1 MMHVNASSHINK
13 TIMHQVFVLYVRT
26 NSTDI
31 VVKAIEHQKYV
42 ILLQVQVYICYQNR
56 IRKKTYGIAQYLEHS
71 LNHTE
76 ILNDGSEKVYGS
88 MDKVV

>member
-1 MMHVNASSHINK
+1 MMHMNASSQINK
-13 TIMHQVFVLYVRT
+13 TIMHQVFVLHVRT

-56 IRKKTYGIAQYLEHS
+56 IRKKNIWHS
-71 LNHTE
+71 TIFRALIKPHRD
-76 ILNDGSEKVYGS
+76 IK
-88 MDKVV
+88 